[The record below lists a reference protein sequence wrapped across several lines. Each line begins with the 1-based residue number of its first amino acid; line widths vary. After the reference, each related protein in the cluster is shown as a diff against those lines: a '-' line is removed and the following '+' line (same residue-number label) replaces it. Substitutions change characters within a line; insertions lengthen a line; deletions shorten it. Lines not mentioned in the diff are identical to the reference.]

1 MEKEFYNHRFSVSP
15 SICQPFVLS
24 VSKQTVGILRTGLWK
39 GGRAWLDRLTMS
51 GTTRFMA
58 CVTYAKLNSG
68 EISDTGTIVDRD
80 GWWRSLSFRAERG
93 WVYGVVV
100 RMGES

>member
-58 CVTYAKLNSG
+58 CVTYAKLNSR
-68 EISDTGTIVDRD
+68 EISDTAAIIDRD
-80 GWWRSLSFRAERG
+80 GSRGACPLELKRGDGCMEWRGSEG
-93 WVYGVVV
+93 G
-100 RMGES
+100 